1 MLQLAPREKPSVL
14 ETLAV
19 PALDPIL
26 ALGGAVRSDARAD
39 KIRSR
44 DRRPLRRTT
53 DFVQAVAEVL
63 AKPT

>member
-1 MLQLAPREKPSVL
+1 VL